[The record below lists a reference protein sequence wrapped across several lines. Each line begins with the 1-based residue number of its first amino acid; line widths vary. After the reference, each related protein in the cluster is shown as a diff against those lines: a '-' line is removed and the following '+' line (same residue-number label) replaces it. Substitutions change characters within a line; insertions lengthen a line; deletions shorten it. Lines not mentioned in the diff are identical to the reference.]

1 MERRSKLS
9 AYTAKRDFTRT
20 QEPIA
25 APNRKREIAEHLF
38 VIQKHAA
45 RRLHYDFRLA
55 MEGVLRSWAVPKGLP
70 FEQGERR
77 LAVHV
82 EDHPL
87 EYANFEGTIPAGE
100 YGGGTVMVWD
110 FGTYRV
116 IGDEPVRAYRSGK
129 LHLELKGKKLKG
141 EWALVR
147 GRRRDDEKSEPWF
160 LIKTGASAR
169 PISARRDNQSAATGR
184 TMKQIAGEK
193 PISSETANR

>member
-1 MERRSKLS
+1 MAEFCMERRSKLS
-9 AYTAKRDFTRT
+9 TYAAKRDFTRT
-20 QEPIA
+20 REPVGA
-25 APNRKREIAEHLF
+25 RGRNREISEHLF

-55 MEGVLRSWAVPKGLP
+55 MENVLRSWAVPKGLP
-70 FEQGERR
+70 VEQGDRR

-87 EYANFEGTIPAGE
+87 EYANFEGTIPKGE

-116 IGDEPVRAYRSGK
+116 IDGDPVAGYKSGK
-129 LHLELKGKKLKG
+129 LHLELNGKKLKG
-141 EWALVR
+141 QWALVR
-147 GRRRDDEKSEPWF
+147 GRRRDEEKSEPWF

-169 PISARRDNQSAATGR
+169 PISARRDDQSAVTGR
-184 TMKQIAGEK
+184 TMKQIASEK
-193 PISSETANR
+193 PVS